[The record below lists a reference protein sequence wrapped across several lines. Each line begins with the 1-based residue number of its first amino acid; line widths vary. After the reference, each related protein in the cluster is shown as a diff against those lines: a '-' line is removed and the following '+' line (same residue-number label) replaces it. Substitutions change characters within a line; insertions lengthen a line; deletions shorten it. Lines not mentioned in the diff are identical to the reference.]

1 MRGHDLDFTWDK
13 LKESTKL
20 ILNQYI
26 SEGIPHIVVALS
38 GGLDSTMA
46 LHLVREGLA
55 ELGEGRKN
63 GKLAAI
69 HFAYGIRGEES
80 AEEARFV
87 EETCRERGI
96 PLTLITAPPPPT
108 TGIQEWARGIRLKEY
123 QRLIAE
129 GAVVVTGHHRDDVV
143 ETALLRLVRGSH
155 PAGLLGMTARSAGMW
170 RPLLSID
177 RDTIAALARRKN
189 LPYRHDSSNDTLN
202 YSRNR
207 VRLAVLPQLEAIHSE
222 ARSNIVTVAK
232 NCAELSAFVAEGLD
246 ATLAAHNDRPPVSW
260 LNSLP
265 EAVASMVLGLM
276 IRKARNTPLAD
287 PHQPGGPIAAFLKGL
302 AALNELR
309 DQSKTGTLPVV
320 ALAGGGF
327 LTVVAD
333 DDPQGQVSQER
344 NGWRVVYTEGDA
356 PFAAHHARHR
366 SNLGLRP
373 VQGRW
378 PQGGQLAEGGHIT
391 GLI

>member
-1 MRGHDLDFTWDK
+1 MRSYDLDFTWDK
-13 LKESTKL
+13 LKESTKY

-26 SEGIPHIVVALS
+26 GEGVDHIVVALS

-46 LHLVREGLA
+46 LNLVQEGLA
-55 ELGEGRKN
+55 DLGEGHKN
-63 GKLAAI
+63 RNLAAI
-69 HFAYGIRGEES
+69 HFAYGLRGEES

-87 EETCRERGI
+87 DKTCRARGI
-96 PLTLITAPPPPT
+96 PLTTIAAPPAPD

-123 QRLIAE
+123 QRLIAG

-155 PAGLLGMTARSAGMW
+155 PAGLLGMTVQSAGMW

-177 RDTIAALARRKN
+177 RETIAALARRKN

-222 ARSNIVTVAK
+222 ARRNIVTVAER
-232 NCAELSAFVAEGLD
+232 CAELSAFVAESLG
-246 ATLAAHNDRPPVSW
+246 ATLAAHDNRPPVSW

-276 IRKARNTPLAD
+276 IRRARTAPMAD
-287 PHQPGGPIAAFLKGL
+287 PHQPRGPIAAFLKGL
-302 AALNELR
+302 ATLDELR
-309 DQSKTGTLPVV
+309 DESGGDKLPVV

-327 LTVVAD
+327 LSVQAD
-333 DDPQGQVSQER
+333 DDVQVEETNTRSR
-344 NGWRVVYTEGDA
+344 LRVVYTEGDA
-356 PFAAHHARHR
+356 PFAAQHARHR
-366 SNLGLRP
+366 SNLALRP
-373 VQGRW
+373 VEGRW
-378 PQGGQLAEGGHIT
+378 PRGGQLAEAGYIT